1 MLNEKSSAALGC
13 NYVSIENKGF
23 LVDSGVLISKE
34 ESTLK
39 PSKIQEL
46 INQRIEDADVYD
58 YAYGKSTGFLRR
70 IRKDRPTIKKEKE
83 APVIVKQKIRITE
96 KSIIGYLALA
106 VAFMALVLSFMFSY
120 LHQIKYFETLASIVF
135 ASVIVIFNTIALP
148 LSIMF
153 FKKRGKNFLLG
164 CLVIVLWIPCMLYS
178 ITNMLDI
185 MYDRTVSKVEEKY
198 KELSSINSKA
208 TEIELKENEIKRAEQ
223 SLEDLKLLSAE
234 ALTSHEYYAS
244 LGNFST
250 RAHNALEQKKKYDAE
265 ILESNASI
273 ERLYNELT
281 SMTLSLLS
289 SEGST
294 DNKQV
299 KSVYHILAP
308 MFKTDAL
315 TLEVFITMM
324 PAMFFD
330 LIAPIMAAL
339 VTILLSKE
347 DKKSAGSW

>member
-1 MLNEKSSAALGC
+1 MLTEKNSAALGC

-23 LVDSGVLISKE
+23 LVDSGVLISTE
-34 ESTLK
+34 ESTLS
-39 PSKIQEL
+39 PSKIQVL

-58 YAYGKSTGFLRR
+58 YAYGKTTGFLRR
-70 IRKDRPTIKKEKE
+70 KPNIKKEKE
-83 APVIVKQKIRITE
+83 KEDAVIVKQKIRITE
-96 KSIIGYLALA
+96 KGIIGYLALV

-120 LHQIKYFETLASIVF
+120 LHQIKYFETLTSVVF

-148 LSIMF
+148 LSILF
-153 FKKRGKNFLLG
+153 FKKSGKSVLLG

-198 KELSSINSKA
+198 KELSFINSKA
-208 TEIELKENEIKRAEQ
+208 TEIELKENEIKRAEK
-223 SLEDLKLLSAE
+223 SLEDLKLLSLE

-244 LGNFST
+244 LENFVT
-250 RAHNALEQKKKYDAE
+250 RAHNALEQKKRYDAE
-265 ILESNASI
+265 IIERNASI
-273 ERLYNELT
+273 ERLHNELT
-281 SMTLSLLS
+281 SMKLSLLS

-299 KSVYHILAP
+299 KSVYHVLAP
-308 MFKTDAL
+308 LFKTDAL
-315 TLEVFITMM
+315 TLEVFITML

-347 DKKSAGSW
+347 DKRSVGSW

>member
-1 MLNEKSSAALGC
+1 MLNEKSSTALGC

-23 LVDSGVLISKE
+23 LVDSGVLISTE

-46 INQRIEDADVYD
+46 ISQRIEADDVYD

-70 IRKDRPTIKKEKE
+70 VRKDRPIIKQEKE
-83 APVIVKQKIRITE
+83 APVIVKQKVSITE
-96 KSIIGYLALA
+96 KSIISYLALV

-120 LHQIKYFETLASIVF
+120 LHQIKYFETVTSVVF

-153 FKKRGKNFLLG
+153 FNKRGKYVLLG

-208 TEIELKENEIKRAEQ
+208 TELELKENEIKRAEQ
-223 SLEDLKLLSAE
+223 SIEDLKLLSAE
-234 ALTSHEYYAS
+234 ALTSHEYYKS
-244 LGNFST
+244 LGNYST
-250 RAHNALEQKKKYDAE
+250 RAHDALEQKKSYDAE
-265 ILESNASI
+265 IIERNASI
-273 ERLYNELT
+273 ESLNNELT
-281 SMTLSLLS
+281 SLTLSLLS

-294 DNKQV
+294 DSKQV

-315 TLEVFITMM
+315 TFEVFITML

-347 DKKSAGSW
+347 DKKNASSW

>member
-1 MLNEKSSAALGC
+1 MLNEKSSTALDC

-23 LVDSGVLISKE
+23 LVDSGVLISTE

-39 PSKIQEL
+39 SSKIQEL
-46 INQRIEDADVYD
+46 INQRIEANDVYD
-58 YAYGKSTGFLRR
+58 YAYGKTTGFLRR
-70 IRKDRPTIKKEKE
+70 RPTRE

-96 KSIIGYLALA
+96 KSIISYLALV

-120 LHQIKYFETLASIVF
+120 LHQIKYFETLASVVF

-153 FKKRGKNFLLG
+153 FKKRGKHVLLG

-208 TEIELKENEIKRAEQ
+208 TEIELKENEIKRAEK
-223 SLEDLKLLSAE
+223 SIEDLKLLSAD

-244 LGNFST
+244 LGNFVT

-265 ILESNASI
+265 IVERNASI
-273 ERLYNELT
+273 ERLHNELM
-281 SMTLSLLS
+281 SLTLSLLS

-299 KSVYHILAP
+299 KSVYHVLAP
-308 MFKTDAL
+308 LFKTDAL
-315 TLEVFITMM
+315 TLEVFITML

-347 DKKSAGSW
+347 DKKNVGSW

>member
-1 MLNEKSSAALGC
+1 MLNEKSSTALDC

-23 LVDSGVLISKE
+23 LVDSGVLISTE

-39 PSKIQEL
+39 SSKIQEL
-46 INQRIEDADVYD
+46 INHRIEANDVYD
-58 YAYGKSTGFLRR
+58 YAYGKTTGFLRR
-70 IRKDRPTIKKEKE
+70 RPTIKKERE

-96 KSIIGYLALA
+96 KSIISYLALV

-120 LHQIKYFETLASIVF
+120 LHQIKYFETLASVVF

-153 FKKRGKNFLLG
+153 FKKRGKHILLG

-208 TEIELKENEIKRAEQ
+208 TEIELKENEIKRAEK
-223 SLEDLKLLSAE
+223 SIEDLKLLSAE

-244 LGNFST
+244 LGNFVT

-265 ILESNASI
+265 IVERNASI
-273 ERLYNELT
+273 ERLHNELM
-281 SMTLSLLS
+281 SLTLSLLS

-299 KSVYHILAP
+299 KSVYHVLAP
-308 MFKTDAL
+308 LFKTDAL
-315 TLEVFITMM
+315 TLEVFITML

-347 DKKSAGSW
+347 DKKNVGSW